1 MFEFLRQ
8 LTPPTE
14 VRGAALTAYVLFD
27 VFLIVVLARILGNLM
42 ARIRQPRVV
51 GEILAGILLGPTLL
65 GQTLSE
71 VIAPLPARPWCHRH
85 ARPHPVHVSG
95 RGRV

>member
-1 MFEFLRQ
+1 MRS
-8 LTPPTE
+8 
-14 VRGAALTAYVLFD
+14 AALTAYVLFD

-95 RGRV
+95 RRRV